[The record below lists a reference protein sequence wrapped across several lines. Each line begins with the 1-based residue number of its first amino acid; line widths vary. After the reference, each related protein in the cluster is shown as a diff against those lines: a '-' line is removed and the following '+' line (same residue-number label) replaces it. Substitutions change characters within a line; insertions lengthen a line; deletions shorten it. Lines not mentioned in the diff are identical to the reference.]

1 MGAARQPTRRYS
13 FEEHHVETK
22 RAGTASVDPCMYG
35 LTPIFLLYRYGDLH
49 AARAGWTKNI
59 ACWRLLEAAIA
70 EGRR

>member
-1 MGAARQPTRRYS
+1 
-13 FEEHHVETK
+13 
-22 RAGTASVDPCMYG
+22 MYG

-49 AARAGWTKNI
+49 AARAGWAKNI